1 MRGFINI
8 SNKTGINSVKK
19 PSNWWINLIFVMA
32 SICCIAPFVMV
43 VVISFSSEKS
53 VIRNGYAFIPEEWS
67 LSAYRYLLAKPD
79 NIVRAYGVT
88 IFTMVVGTIVSLIFG
103 SMVAYVISRKD
114 YPYKKILTFYM
125 YFTMLFSGGLA
136 PSYVM
141 YVNTF
146 HIKNT
151 IWALLIP
158 NMLLSAWNIILM
170 RTYFSANIPES
181 LVESAYMDGA
191 GEMTI
196 YSRIVL
202 PLAKPILSSI
212 GFMTALGYWNS
223 WFNCSVYVTNNKL
236 YSLSY
241 LMTKALMDIQQL
253 KALTE
258 IPAEMKAMLGQ
269 MPSETVRM
277 AMAVVGAGPMIL
289 AFPFFQKYF
298 VKGLVVGSVKG

>member
-125 YFTMLFSGGLA
+125 YFTMLFSGGLT

-236 YSLSY
+236 YSLNY